1 MVTRFYLVVSF
12 SFFFFKQK
20 TAYEVRISDWSS
32 DVCSSD
38 LNTHV
43 KTRNATCMALAT
55 NQPIN
60 PLRNTPQMREMNQEQ
75 PFLAVYSYDAITDAA
90 AGLLL
95 VDLTKLAA
103 GEFRTNKLRRAV
115 RSEKSRVGKEGV
127 STRRSRWC
135 S

>member
-60 PLRNTPQMREMNQEQ
+60 PLRNTPQMRAMNQEQ
-75 PFLAVYSYDAITDAA
+75 PFLPIYSYAAITDAA
-90 AGLLL
+90 EGLIL
-95 VDLTKLAA
+95 VDVNTLAD
-103 GEFRTNKLRRAV
+103 GEFRNNKLRRAV
-115 RSEKSRVGKEGV
+115 LADELGRATCRERGCPDV
-127 STRRSRWC
+127 
-135 S
+135 